1 VAAVLLGAGC
11 SAGDAVPAA
20 TTGTASGT
28 ASGAAN
34 GQTGSGSV
42 APAGSG
48 NTGVTAGQSS
58 GGALQVPDASVV
70 APDSTA
76 NDAGA
81 DRTLMDAL
89 VDDSALGDGATP
101 PKPSTGCGKAAP
113 AQMLASY
120 VRHTVSNSNRVY
132 DLYIPTGYN
141 PMRSYPLIFEAHGC
155 DGSIP
160 FHIEAV
166 SKGDA
171 ILVALRAAA
180 SATAGNGGFGGGC
193 FDTGAYANNVHLAE
207 VPYFDQVLQDV
218 GSMLCVDQARV
229 FIVGY
234 SSGSWLS
241 NLIGC
246 VRAGVVRGQANA
258 TGGLPPIPACTG
270 PIAGLLAHDTQDTMN
285 LIDGG
290 MAARDRLIQVN
301 GCTMQSMPYEW
312 DGTPATQMPCVIYQ
326 GCKPG
331 YPVIWCQTTGKGHSQ
346 QVPITTVGLWRLWS
360 QL

>member
-1 VAAVLLGAGC
+1 MDA
-11 SAGDAVPAA
+11 SAGPPDA
-20 TTGTASGT
+20 TASDAGIDS
-28 ASGAAN
+28 AVMAALE
-34 GQTGSGSV
+34 G
-42 APAGSG
+42 
-48 NTGVTAGQSS
+48 
-58 GGALQVPDASVV
+58 GGALV
-70 APDSTA
+70 
-76 NDAGA
+76 
-81 DRTLMDAL
+81 
-89 VDDSALGDGATP
+89 DGAAP
-101 PKPSTGCGKAAP
+101 PKPSTGCGMAAP

-120 VRHTVSNSNRVY
+120 VRHKVSNSNRVY
-132 DLYIPTGYN
+132 DLYIPTGYD
-141 PMRSYPLIFEAHGC
+141 PKRSYPLIFEAHGC

-160 FHIEAV
+160 FHMETV
-166 SKGDA
+166 TKGDA
-171 ILVALRAAA
+171 ILVALRAAS
-180 SATAGNGGFGGGC
+180 SATFPNTGYGGGC
-193 FDTGAYANNVHLAE
+193 FDTGAYAPTVHLQE
-207 VPYFDQVLQDV
+207 IPYFDQVLQDV
-218 GSMLCVDQARV
+218 SSVVCVDQARV

-312 DGTPATQMPCVIYQ
+312 DGTPATQMPCISYQ

-331 YPVIWCQTTGKGHSQ
+331 YPVVWCQTTGKGHSQ
-346 QVPITTVGLWRLWS
+346 QTPITTVGLWRMWS
-360 QL
+360 QF